1 MINITKDQLLSAEE
15 ALCKEIDPDLW
26 FPSNENSRVKSSY
39 EAMNYAK
46 SVCARC
52 PIVVQCLAHALSN
65 KEEHGIWGGSS
76 PNERKRIKTV
86 AQAKQFLVQ
95 LQTNAESLGSLA
107 AKRKRLR

>member
-1 MINITKDQLLSAEE
+1 MINITKDQLLDATD

-26 FPSNENSRVKSSY
+26 FPSNENSRIKSSY

-52 PIVVQCLAHALSN
+52 PMLVQCLAHAITN
-65 KEEHGIWGGSS
+65 KEEHGIWGGST
-76 PNERKRIKTV
+76 PNERKRIKTT
-86 AQAKQFLVQ
+86 AQAKQFLIE
-95 LQTNAESLGSLA
+95 LHTNSEKLGSLS